1 MTMKSILRGI
11 LPVAVYALICAS
23 PLQAQDYPT
32 RPIRFTICCAPGGS
46 ADLVTRLLAEKMA
59 ARMGQPVLPENRIG
73 GSGVLANS
81 DVVKAAPDGHT
92 MVLLTGGFPVAAVLM
107 KERPYDPIKDFQM
120 VSLVVSYPFFLSV
133 AADYPAKSL
142 RDLIARAKANPGRIT
157 YAVAGPGSVHH
168 LLGEWVSMEAGV
180 DMVNVP
186 FKGAQQALIELYGG
200 RLDVMVETATAS
212 MGAIRSGKARAL
224 ALSTAQRFPLMPDVP
239 TIAETLPGI
248 ELSSWLGLAT
258 TPGTPRPVVDK
269 LNRELRAILA
279 MPDVQKRLADLGG
292 VASPTTPEEMRAR
305 IEGEMAR
312 WKRIIELKKIQPQ

>member
-1 MTMKSILRGI
+1 MKL
-11 LPVAVYALICAS
+11 S
-23 PLQAQDYPT
+23 PLLLAGMLSVLAASLPAQAQDYPAK
-32 RPIRFTICCAPGGS
+32 PIRFTICCAPGGS
-46 ADLVTRLLAEKMA
+46 ADLVTRLLAEKL

-120 VSLVVSYPFFLSV
+120 VSLIVSYPFFLSV
-133 AADYPAKSL
+133 SADYPAKNL
-142 RDLIARAKANPGRIT
+142 KDLLARAKANPGKIT

-168 LLGEWVSMEAGV
+168 LLGEWVNIEGNV

-186 FKGAQQALIELYGG
+186 FKGAQQALLELYAG
-200 RLDVMVETATAS
+200 RLDVLVETATAS
-212 MGAIRSGKARAL
+212 MGALKSGKARAL
-224 ALSTAQRFPLMPDVP
+224 AVSSPQRFALMPDVP
-239 TIAETLPGI
+239 AIAETLPGI

-269 LNRELRAILA
+269 LNRELRSILA

-292 VASPTTPEEMRAR
+292 VASPSTPEEMRQR
-305 IEGEMAR
+305 IETEMAR
-312 WKRIIELKKIQPQ
+312 WKRIIDIKKIQPQ